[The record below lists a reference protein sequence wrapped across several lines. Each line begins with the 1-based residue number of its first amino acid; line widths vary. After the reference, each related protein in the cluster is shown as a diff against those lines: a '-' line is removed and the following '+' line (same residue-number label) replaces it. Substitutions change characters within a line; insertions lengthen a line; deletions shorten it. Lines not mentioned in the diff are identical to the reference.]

1 MDILVRS
8 DRKMKVKNHRW
19 WTLFEIGLFIAVL
32 IAHAYIALGP
42 DRTVLNF
49 YLSDDAYYYFKVA
62 ANISA
67 GLGVTF
73 DGINTTNGF
82 HPLWMLINIP
92 VFWLAR
98 FDLFTPLRV
107 LIVVSSLLSA
117 GTGILI
123 FRFLRRFI
131 LPEIAA
137 LTAVFWVFLPG
148 IHNVVVANGLES
160 SLSAFLIILLIYLA
174 SNFSGSAF
182 STRKMVLLGIVAGLT
197 VLARLDNLFIVLLVG
212 LWFGLKETTP
222 SFRNNVPMDFG
233 LFFISGLLAYYFIYG
248 TGPAYF
254 EKSSTLPYFLG
265 FAFVVKPV
273 SLAIAKLYTYHP
285 ERISVSFFIQSFFA
299 VLAAS
304 VLIGLSLVILKGG
317 QGNLLVLLLLDGLIT
332 FAGVI
337 AIRILMRFLYRDP
350 ELSEHVPPPMFSAV
364 FWKQISPRILSYG
377 LPLLALIILYMGWNY
392 SYSGTALP
400 VSGQIKRWW
409 GELPHTSY
417 GVPTFGERQLLGFD
431 ESGGWSFLLTPVW
444 SLNKVLPNEL
454 KPEQMHYVIF
464 GFAGLV
470 LVFCLLMGLSQRK
483 WFAQVSDGL
492 LLFPWFFALYS
503 QVFSYTATSYVH
515 LRDWYWIPEILFVV
529 IGIGLT
535 LDYLYLMLK
544 KIRLDVRVWRLILI
558 ALMAYVVISF
568 SLLLG
573 HRYSYNAFPDDEN
586 MVQTRFIEDNT
597 EPGSL
602 VGMTGGGTT
611 AYFIKDRTII
621 NLDGLINSNKY
632 FESLRAGEGA
642 LFLQELG
649 LEYVCCSRFNLQKT
663 DPYEAMFDDRLETV
677 VEQNAM
683 TLFRFIPKP

>member
-1 MDILVRS
+1 MVSFDGR
-8 DRKMKVKNHRW
+8 MKVKNQTW
-19 WTLFEIGLFIAVL
+19 WKSFEIGLFITVL
-32 IAHAYIALGP
+32 ITHAYIALSP

-49 YLSDDAYYYFKVA
+49 YLSDDAFYYFKVA

-137 LTAVFWVFLPG
+137 LTAVIWVFLPG

-160 SLSAFLIILLIYLA
+160 NLSSFLIILLIYLL
-174 SNFSGSAF
+174 SNTSGSAV
-182 STRKMVLLGIVAGLT
+182 STRKMALLGIVAGLT
-197 VLARLDNLFIVLLVG
+197 VLARLDNVFIVLLAG
-212 LWFGLKETTP
+212 LWFVLRETTP

-233 LFFISGLLAYYFIYG
+233 LFFISGLLAYYFVYG
-248 TGPAYF
+248 TGSAYF
-254 EKSSTLPYFLG
+254 EKSSTLPWFLG
-265 FAFVVKPV
+265 FAFIVKPI
-273 SLAIAKLYTYHP
+273 SLAIAKVYTYHP
-285 ERISVSFFIQSFFA
+285 EKISISLFIRSFFA
-299 VLAAS
+299 VLTAS
-304 VLIGLSLVILKGG
+304 VLIGLSLVIFKYG
-317 QGNLLVLLLLDGLIT
+317 QGNLLGLLFSDGLIT

-337 AIRILMRFLYRDP
+337 SIRILMRFLYREP
-350 ELSEHVPPPMFSAV
+350 EIIEHAPPPIFSAV
-364 FWKQISPRILSYG
+364 FWRQTFPRILSYG
-377 LPLLALIILYMGWNY
+377 LPLLALMILYLGWNY

-444 SLNKVLPNEL
+444 SLNKMLPNEL
-454 KPEQMHYVIF
+454 KPEQLHYVIL
-464 GFAGLV
+464 GFVGLV
-470 LVFCLLMGLSQRK
+470 LVFCLLMVLSQRK

-529 IGIGLT
+529 VGIGLA
-535 LDYLYLMLK
+535 LDYLYLMLQE
-544 KIRLDVRVWRLILI
+544 IRLDIRLWRLVLI
-558 ALMAYVVISF
+558 ALFVSVLISF
-568 SLLLG
+568 SFLLG

-621 NLDGLINSNKY
+621 NLDGLINSKEY
-632 FESLRAGEGA
+632 FESLRAGKGA

-649 LEYVCCSRFNLQKT
+649 LQYVCCSRFNLQMT

-677 VEQNAM
+677 VEQDTM
-683 TLFRFIPKP
+683 TLFRFISNP